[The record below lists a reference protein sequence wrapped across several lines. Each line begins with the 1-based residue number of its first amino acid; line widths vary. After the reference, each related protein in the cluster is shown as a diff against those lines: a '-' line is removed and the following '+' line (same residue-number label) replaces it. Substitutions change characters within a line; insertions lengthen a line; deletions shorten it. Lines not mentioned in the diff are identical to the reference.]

1 MHFHTLRCCI
11 YLALTSVV
19 VAAASARVNR
29 IVGGE
34 EVEPNS
40 VPYVVSPTMTSTHM
54 PSITLVVLLM
64 SIG

>member
-1 MHFHTLRCCI
+1 MHFQTLRCCI
-11 YLALTSVV
+11 FLALTSVV
-19 VAAASARVNR
+19 AAASVRVNR